1 MDDSY
6 CASCSRYIL
15 PKRHQVPVYSAPTSV
30 PDQQPPSVPP
40 PSPTSA
46 SPEKAL
52 VKTRSKQGTIR
63 ARGGLARGT
72 GRVKANGTLATAT
85 KKPAEPAAQPTPV
98 KHRTVIDQG
107 PTPLYCSDE
116 CRLADLEERHAAI
129 SADFNPLRDLRAS
142 PPLPAAPHNSLA
154 GSSDESSSSSSEA
167 SSSPDAHDGLHVPDY
182 ISWESVSPSVAAL
195 AKMYDWSPLPAR
207 PAAVVQQEQEDAAE
221 AAEVTSSLEE
231 TYTSGVMMAAERIK
245 DALTTPPPQQP
256 SKSHLR
262 HSAPAPSRAREP
274 IPGWTDGSDAWRASV
289 YSMSPKDTEIRGM
302 KKPEERPRAYGSFA
316 ASPHRSTGGVYST
329 VSSDPLQTPTAGNLP
344 TRANTTSDVAQ
355 YPLSFARRTDS
366 RTSLSS
372 GSQSLPTSTRS
383 RSLVKKGAEGQLLVP
398 DVTLTVRSPASVAS
412 TGSSSWRSSSQRS
425 LVRSP
430 LSRYGSDL
438 SVSVESE
445 EEHEQ
450 QSTTSKTTPTKR
462 PTVETRSW
470 SYDHMLTYEVMP
482 MKAEP
487 STLKRLFL
495 FPGKPTASPASAA
508 TPTLSARV

>member
-15 PKRHQVPVYSAPTSV
+15 PKRHQVPVYAAPTTITEH
-30 PDQQPPSVPP
+30 QPPSVPP

-85 KKPAEPAAQPTPV
+85 KKPAEPAPQPTPV

-129 SADFNPLRDLRAS
+129 SADFNPLRDLRSS

-167 SSSPDAHDGLHVPDY
+167 SSSPDARDGLHVPDY
-182 ISWESVSPSVAAL
+182 ISWESVSPAIAGL
-195 AKMYDWSPLPAR
+195 AKMYDFPPLPAR
-207 PAAVVQQEQEDAAE
+207 PAAVVQQEQEDVEE
-221 AAEVTSSLEE
+221 AAEKTASLED
-231 TYTSGVMMAAERIK
+231 TFTSGVMMAAERIK
-245 DALTTPPPQQP
+245 DALVAPPTSKPQQRR
-256 SKSHLR
+256 S
-262 HSAPAPSRAREP
+262 APSRAREP
-274 IPGWTDGSDAWRASV
+274 IPGWTDGTDAWRASV

-329 VSSDPLQTPTAGNLP
+329 VSDPLQTPTAGNLP

-355 YPLSFARRTDS
+355 YPLSFARRSDS

-372 GSQSLPTSTRS
+372 GSQSLPVGTRA

-398 DVTLTVRSPASVAS
+398 DVTLTVRSPASVTSA
-412 TGSSSWRSSSQRS
+412 GSSSWRSSSQRS

-438 SVSVESE
+438 SVSAESE
-445 EEHEQ
+445 EEHET

-495 FPGKPTASPASAA
+495 FPGKSAASPASTA
-508 TPTLSARV
+508 TPSTLSARV